1 MKTDQLIKVFNERFT
16 GDYAVF
22 SAPGRI
28 NILGEH
34 TDYNNGFVL
43 PAAIDKTIDLVIKIN
58 YNSNIINVIAN
69 DLKEEESFNIETTAI
84 RHHWTKYILGVV
96 CELEKLGCNIPGFD
110 CVFGGNV
117 PIGSGMSSSAAL
129 ESVLGLALNELLNLK
144 LSRFQL
150 AKVGQL
156 AEHNFV
162 GVRCGIMDQ
171 FASLFGEEGKLVK
184 LDCRSMDYELIPFN
198 TEAYSIV
205 LIDTKVTHNLASSEY
220 NKRRASC
227 EEGVAIISS
236 VYSDVKSLRDV
247 SFYRL
252 EEFIDEMNI
261 ETYKRCLYV
270 VGETDRL
277 QKACNALKQN
287 DFITLGRLMYE
298 THDGLQLLY
307 EVSCKELDFLVHTA
321 GQFSGAIGSRM
332 MGGGFGGCTIS
343 LVETKKEKEFI
354 EKTSADF
361 KIKFG
366 YLPAIHKVEISSG
379 ARRIF

>member
-1 MKTDQLIKVFNERFT
+1 
-16 GDYAVF
+16 
-22 SAPGRI
+22 
-28 NILGEH
+28 
-34 TDYNNGFVL
+34 
-43 PAAIDKTIDLVIKIN
+43 
-58 YNSNIINVIAN
+58 
-69 DLKEEESFNIETTAI
+69 
-84 RHHWTKYILGVV
+84 
-96 CELEKLGCNIPGFD
+96 
-110 CVFGGNV
+110 
-117 PIGSGMSSSAAL
+117 MSSSAAL

-220 NKRRASC
+220 NKRRTSC

-277 QKACNALKQN
+277 QKACDALKQN